1 MSSFLFNF
9 IGFILL
15 GSVAIVLILG
25 LYTLFKGGETSK
37 KYSNKLMQLR
47 VLLQFIA
54 IIVLV
59 LLAYFFK
66 NSNPKL
72 DPSVGI
78 RCSQFLKICDSIL

>member
-54 IIVLV
+54 VIILV

-66 NSNPKL
+66 N
-72 DPSVGI
+72 
-78 RCSQFLKICDSIL
+78 